1 MGVYKIEKEPFWSDT
16 PTSGRVSLRLP
27 AGVAVLTDFEVSAVW
42 LESSEVI
49 TLNYTSSHTAEIEY
63 GLPVDNSLTVAELKA
78 ICTQLSLS
86 TSGLKADLL
95 ARVQEATS

>member
-1 MGVYKIEKEPFWSDT
+1 MSIYKIETEPFLSDT
-16 PTSGRVSLRLP
+16 PTSGRVSMRLP
-27 AGVAVLTDFEVSAVW
+27 AGVAVLTDFEESAIWV
-42 LESSEVI
+42 ESSEVVS
-49 TLNYTSSHTAEIEY
+49 LEYTSSHTAEIEY